1 MASLLCEIDCRPGT
15 AVDFAKAYVTA
26 VPSTAMTDRSQT
38 TTTLSRP
45 SGEKLRVVV
54 VDDHDLVREGLKRV
68 INDEDDMETVGEAR
82 NGEEAIRVVGALLPA
97 IVLVDVSMPG
107 MSGMDVT
114 RAIRAAS
121 PGVHVIGVTRH
132 RERGFVNAMLG
143 AGALGYVLK
152 QSPSAELIRAVR
164 SVAVGREYLDRELK

>member
-1 MASLLCEIDCRPGT
+1 MRNRSGRPVT
-15 AVDFAKAYVTA
+15 AVDFANAYVTA
-26 VPSTAMTDRSQT
+26 VPSTAMTDRSET

-68 INDEDDMETVGEAR
+68 IDDEDDMETVGEAR